1 MGVLSHIRFR
11 TRGES
16 LIFPHSLSV
25 SVSAPNSDQ
34 LISKIG
40 ARSTSV
46 HGQAEEAVCLKV
58 HLDSAGESLHF

>member
-11 TRGES
+11 TRYES
-16 LIFPHSLSV
+16 LIFPHSQRV

-46 HGQAEEAVCLKV
+46 HGQAEEAVCSEG
-58 HLDSAGESLHF
+58 HLDSAGKSSHF